1 MNNARPQLNKFS
13 LFSPQSIRG
22 QQQLGRQKFTHL
34 VEHRPE
40 TVARLD
46 AGNKHSAAL
55 DATAGRSLAGMI
67 HLSRDEEK
75 EKEEQQQQQERST
88 ERK

>member
-22 QQQLGRQKFTHL
+22 QQQLERQKFTHL

-75 EKEEQQQQQERST
+75 EKEQQQERST

>member
-22 QQQLGRQKFTHL
+22 QQQLERQKFTHL